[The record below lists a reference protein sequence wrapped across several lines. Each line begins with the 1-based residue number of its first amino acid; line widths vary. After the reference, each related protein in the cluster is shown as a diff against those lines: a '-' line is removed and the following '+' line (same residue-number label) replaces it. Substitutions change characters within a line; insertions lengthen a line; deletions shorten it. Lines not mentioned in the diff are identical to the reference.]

1 MSSGLT
7 GGSSGSSGGNSAAG
21 DVYIS
26 SSLEIKNI
34 PNSFD
39 VTAADKLK
47 FISYFISLLL
57 SKSFTATS
65 LSSFNPDAAI
75 ADQITFTQYTD
86 FMHPDPEK
94 PGFLSGNNNGYFA
107 GKIPLLMRKDK
118 LKSKIPLRFAPPILP
133 TPFEI
138 QIRSS
143 SGVGTF
149 ANDRQVDYILYYLA
163 KVGYNDDKARVR
175 NAFNL
180 SYKNIMGVTTVPW
193 TDAQIDSLIIYF
205 TSPVQIGVNVS
216 SCSGYNVPGSDKRTA
231 IAVLHDRVE
240 CIQAVINDISGVTA
254 FQALMPQYVAYDHG
268 LGPLNAP
275 EEFPNTPVD
284 WRTWYNN
291 SPNNPVDTPANDMM
305 SGTNL
310 RNWVTDGKVL
320 IFESPLGSGTLS
332 IYLSGFP
339 FASQEITGSNDGNS
353 NPEAKDGT
361 YIRLCNGNNPY
372 NNTINPNNGISAYDD
387 RFIFYD
393 KYYRVLAN
401 ITPGE
406 SVRVTWCASLPTPG
420 WISIVGT

>member
-21 DVYIS
+21 DVFIS
-26 SSLEIKNI
+26 SSIEIKNI
-34 PNSFD
+34 PSSFA
-39 VTAADKLK
+39 VTATDNLR
-47 FISYFISLLL
+47 FISYFITLLL

-65 LSSFNPDAAI
+65 PSTFNPDAAI
-75 ADQITFTQYTD
+75 ADHITFTQYTD
-86 FMHPDPEK
+86 FMHPDPAK
-94 PGFLSGNNNGYFA
+94 PGKLSGNNDGYFA
-107 GKIPLLMRKDK
+107 RQIPLLMRKDK
-118 LKSKIPLRFAPPILP
+118 LKNKVPLRFAPPILP

-143 SGVGTF
+143 SGPTTY
-149 ANDRQVDYILYYLA
+149 ANDKQVDYMLYYLA
-163 KVGYNDDKARVR
+163 KVGYNDDIARVR

-180 SYKNIMGVTTVPW
+180 TYINIMGVTSVPW
-193 TDAQIDSLIIYF
+193 TDTDINSLIIYF
-205 TSPVQIGVNVS
+205 TPPVQIGVNVS

-240 CIQAVINDISGVTA
+240 CIQAVINDISGVTS

-268 LGPLNAP
+268 LGPLNNP
-275 EEFPNTPVD
+275 DVFPTTPVD
-284 WRTWYNN
+284 WKAWYNN
-291 SPNNPVDTPANDMM
+291 APNNPNDTPANDMTF
-305 SGTNL
+305 TNL
-310 RNWVTDGKVL
+310 NSWVTDGKVL

-339 FASQEITGSNDGNS
+339 FASQEITGSNDGNN

-372 NNTINPNNGISAYDD
+372 NTLMNPNNGISAYDD

-393 KYYRVLAN
+393 RHYRVLAN

-406 SVRVTWCASLPTPG
+406 SVRVTWCSSLPTPG